1 MKIYRDIAMIAVG
14 ATIGCMFEKYKK
26 PIIDKMD
33 CMMDDAI
40 DKATDK
46 LEKMK

>member
-1 MKIYRDIAMIAVG
+1 MRMYRDIAMMAVG
-14 ATIGCMFEKYKK
+14 AVMGCMFEKYKG
-26 PIIDKMD
+26 PIMNKMD

-40 DKATDK
+40 DKATKK